1 MAHKLITAAT
11 ALPVTL
17 ADVKLACRFDGT
29 ALDSDITAMLTD
41 AVQLC
46 EHEVGQILMPQT
58 WELTLDAFPDVIEL
72 TRVPVSAI
80 TSIKYTDTAGA
91 LQTLSAGAYALD
103 NSNGF
108 GNAYVAPVFGTTW
121 PTPRSEAH
129 SVKVRY
135 VAGYADADAVPSH
148 FKRQIKIFVAMMI
161 DTPDVLSDRLAAI
174 ARIYA
179 I

>member
-11 ALPVTL
+11 ALPITL
-17 ADVKLACRFDGT
+17 SEVKLACRFDGT

-46 EHEVGQILMPQT
+46 EHECGQVLMPQT
-58 WELTLDAFPDVIEL
+58 WELTLDAFPGAIEL

-80 TSIKYTDTAGA
+80 TSIKYTDTVGA
-91 LQTLSAGAYALD
+91 LQTLSSSAYALD
-103 NSNGF
+103 NADGF
-108 GNAYVAPVFGTTW
+108 GLARVTPVFGTTW
-121 PTPRSEAH
+121 PLTRSEANA
-129 SVKVRY
+129 VKVRY

-174 ARIYA
+174 AKIYA
-179 I
+179 L